1 LHDRLVA
8 VGSRGLSVRRLGATR
23 AGEMRIT
30 RFLRN
35 DAVRLDEML
44 ASAATRTFG
53 RVSGRHVLA
62 IQDTTTIRA
71 EDGGRCVAMHPVIAV
86 DAVEGGLLGLV
97 DAQFFTRDGGKRAQR
112 KDVAFAD
119 KESRRWLDGAQA
131 AFALKTAGAICVT
144 VVADREGDIYEDFAL
159 RPQGTEL
166 VIRAGQDRRLC
177 DGTRLFGCLAAI
189 PEAGRMMIDLAGA
202 PGRKARA
209 AVIALR
215 FREVEIASPQSRKC
229 PRERKALAPSV
240 PLTLVEAREINPP
253 EGSPDISWRL
263 LTSHRVTDLADA
275 RRIVGFYRCRWIIE
289 EVFRTLKTKGFDVER
304 LRQAQGP
311 FEKLVLASLI
321 AAVTVLQLVHER
333 DGAKQRP
340 ASDAFDLDDIPAL
353 EAVCQSLEGRTM
365 RQKNPHPRASL
376 AYAAWV
382 LARLGGWTGYYGKP
396 GPIVMLQGLVQFHA
410 IKHGWELKNV

>member
-1 LHDRLVA
+1 MHDRLVA

-44 ASAATRTFG
+44 ASAATRTCE
-53 RVSGRHVLA
+53 RVPGRHVLA

-71 EDGGRCVAMHPVIAV
+71 KDRGRCVAMHPVIAV

-112 KDVAFAD
+112 KDVAFAG

-131 AFALKTAGAICVT
+131 ARALKTAGAICVT
-144 VVADREGDIYEDFAL
+144 IIAGREGGIHEDFAL

-177 DGTRLFGCLAAI
+177 DGTRLFGCLAAM
-189 PEAGRMMIDLAGA
+189 PEAGRMTVDLAGA

-263 LTSHRVTDLADA
+263 LTSQLVTDLVVA
-275 RRIVGFYRCRWIIE
+275 RRNVEFYRCRWIIE
-289 EVFRTLKTKGFDVER
+289 ETRHVFINSF
-304 LRQAQGP
+304 
-311 FEKLVLASLI
+311 
-321 AAVTVLQLVHER
+321 
-333 DGAKQRP
+333 
-340 ASDAFDLDDIPAL
+340 PAL
-353 EAVCQSLEGRTM
+353 AV
-365 RQKNPHPRASL
+365 PVAS
-376 AYAAWV
+376 AD
-382 LARLGGWTGYYGKP
+382 
-396 GPIVMLQGLVQFHA
+396 
-410 IKHGWELKNV
+410 

>member
-1 LHDRLVA
+1 
-8 VGSRGLSVRRLGATR
+8 
-23 AGEMRIT
+23 MRIT

-53 RVSGRHVLA
+53 RVSGGHVLA

-71 EDGGRCVAMHPVIAV
+71 GDGGRCVAMHPVIAV
-86 DAVEGGLLGLV
+86 DAFGGGLLGLV

-112 KDVAFAD
+112 KDVAFD
-119 KESRRWLDGAQA
+119 SKESRRWLDGAQA
-131 AFALKTAGAICVT
+131 AGALKTAGAVCVT

-177 DGTRLFGCLAAI
+177 DGTRLFGCLSAM

-215 FREVEIASPQSRKC
+215 FREVAIASPQSRKC

-275 RRIVGFYRCRWIIE
+275 RRIVEFYRRRWIIE

-304 LRQAQGP
+304 LRQAEGP

-340 ASDAFDLDDIPAL
+340 VCDAFDLDDIPAL

-396 GPIVMLQGLVQFHA
+396 GPIVMPQGLVQFHA